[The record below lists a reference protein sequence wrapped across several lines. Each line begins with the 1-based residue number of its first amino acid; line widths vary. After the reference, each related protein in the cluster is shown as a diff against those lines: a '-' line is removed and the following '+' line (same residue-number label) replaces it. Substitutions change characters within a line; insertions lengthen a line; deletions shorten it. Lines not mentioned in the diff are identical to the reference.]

1 MASIER
7 TAYPRLKKSFTET
20 ELKNYYVPTEDEIYF
35 VKNRANG
42 EEPQLHLLIMLK
54 TFQRLGYF
62 PRIEDVPEEVVRF
75 SRATLQFGRNILPLV
90 SARTLYKHQAAIR
103 RFLDVKAFDKTGRK
117 RAARAVLTAAETM
130 DNPADLI
137 NVAVEELIKER
148 YELTAFSTLDLL
160 VRRYRNFV
168 NRRLFSRIYNRL
180 SPFEIQSLNALLE
193 ADNQTYRTPYNR
205 LKELPERPSL
215 SHLQQLLDQYEW
227 LTSLANTTEKLA
239 GVPPLKIKHFAALAK
254 TLDAAEIKDFAAR
267 KRAAVILCLIH
278 RARIKTRDFVAEMFV
293 KRMMKFHQLGKEALE
308 AQQLASRAK
317 TERLLTIFTDVLHA
331 VKNNG
336 SSEKQIG
343 ANVKSICESHDL
355 ESLLEEC
362 ESVSAVHGDNYFPL
376 VWKFYRSHRGIL
388 YRLIK
393 SMQFVSTSQD
403 KSLMEALDFLIENE
417 KRRGDYLETTVD
429 LSFAAEKWQKIIVQN
444 ISGEPF
450 YDRRHFEV
458 CVFSQLMA
466 ELKSGDIAIEGS
478 EEYADYREQLLE
490 WEECEPQVEEYC
502 REVELPA
509 TAAEFIHHLKARLS
523 ETADK
528 VDKSFPR
535 NAALSFSEK
544 GELVLK
550 RMPKRES
557 SAKIRALET
566 ALQEQMPERH
576 LLDILAGVEHHTNL
590 TRHFGPLSGSDPKI
604 DRPVERYLLMLF
616 TYGCNLGP
624 AQAARHMR
632 GLVSGHMLGFVN
644 NRHVNA
650 KKLDSAREE
659 ILNHYHRFTLP
670 RFWGDGSRVSADGTK
685 YELSDQNLMAEY
697 HIRYGGYGGIAYY
710 HVSDLYVALFSHFI
724 ACGTWEAVYIIDG
737 LLKNK
742 SEIQPDTVHADT
754 QGQSTPVFGLS
765 YLLGIELQPRIRNI
779 KDLVFYRSD
788 KKKKYKHLEN
798 LFGDPVDWEL
808 IETHWQDLMRVVLSI
823 KAGKVLPSTLLR
835 KLSNYSRRNR
845 LYQAYR
851 ELGRAVRTIYLLKY
865 ISDPELREEVHAQT
879 NRVEAFNGFV
889 KWFYFGGE
897 STIWENDPEEQEK
910 SVKYNTLIADAVIF
924 QNVIDQTRIIEK
936 LIRDGFE
943 MTAEDLKALSP
954 YLTKHIKRFGDYVV
968 DMSQIPPPL
977 EIEYTFSLDR

>member
-7 TAYPRLKKSFTET
+7 TAYPRLKKSFTDT
-20 ELKNYYVPTEDEIYF
+20 ELKNHYVPTEDEIYF
-35 VKNRANG
+35 VRNRANG
-42 EEPQLHLLIMLK
+42 EEPQLHLLILLK

-62 PRIEDVPEEVVRF
+62 PRIEDVPDEIVRLA
-75 SRATLQFGRNILPLV
+75 RLILQFGKNTFPLV
-90 SARTLYKHQAAIR
+90 SVRTLYKHQATIR
-103 RFLDVKAFDKTGRK
+103 RFLNVKAFDKTGRK
-117 RAARAVLTAAETM
+117 KAARAVLTAAATM

-148 YELTAFSTLDLL
+148 YELPAFSTLDLL

-180 SPFEIQSLNALLE
+180 SPLEIQSLDALLE
-193 ADNQTYRTPYNR
+193 PDSQTYRTPYNR

-215 SHLQQLLDQYEW
+215 SHLQQLLDHHEW
-227 LTSLANTTEKLA
+227 LASLSDTMEKLA

-254 TLDAAEIKDFAAR
+254 TLDAAEIKDFAPR
-267 KRAAVILCLIH
+267 KRVAVILCLIH

-308 AQQLASRAK
+308 AQQLANRAK
-317 TERLLTIFTDVLHA
+317 TERLLLIFSDVLHT
-331 VKNNG
+331 VKNG
-336 SSEKQIG
+336 GESEQKIG
-343 ANVKSICESHDL
+343 AQIKSICQTHDL
-355 ESLLEEC
+355 DLLIEEC
-362 ESVSAVHGDNYFPL
+362 ESVSAVHSDNYFPL
-376 VWKFYRSHRGIL
+376 VWKFYRSHRGTL

-393 SMQFVSTSQD
+393 SMRFVSTSQD
-403 KSLMEALDFLIENE
+403 QTVIEALDFLIENE
-417 KRRGDYLETTVD
+417 SRRGDYLEPAID
-429 LSFAAEKWQKIIVQN
+429 LSFAAEKWQKITLQTVA
-444 ISGEPF
+444 GEPF
-450 YDRRHFEV
+450 YDRKHFEV
-458 CVFSQLMA
+458 CVFSQLMV

-478 EEYADYREQLLE
+478 EEYADYRDQLLD
-490 WEECEPQVEEYC
+490 WAECQPQVEEYC

-509 TAAEFIHHLKARLS
+509 TATEFVNNLKDELS
-523 ETADK
+523 LTADK
-528 VDKSFPR
+528 IDRTFPK
-535 NAALSFSEK
+535 NAALSFNEN

-550 RMPKRES
+550 KIGKREPP
-557 SAKIRALET
+557 ARLRALET
-566 ALQEQMPERH
+566 ALQERMPERH

-590 TRHFGPLSGSDPKI
+590 TRHFGPLSGSDSKI
-604 DRPVERYLLMLF
+604 SRPVERYLLTLF

-632 GLVSGHMLGFVN
+632 GLVTPHMLGFVN
-644 NRHVNA
+644 KRHVNSQ
-650 KKLDSAREE
+650 KLDAAREE
-659 ILNHYHRFTLP
+659 ILNRYHRFTLP

-710 HVSDLYVALFSHFI
+710 HVSDHYIAIFSHFI

-779 KDLVFYRSD
+779 KDLIFYRPD
-788 KKKKYKHLEN
+788 KKKKYKNIEN
-798 LFGDPVDWEL
+798 LFGEPIDWEL
-808 IETHWQDLMRVVLSI
+808 IETHWQDLMRVVISI

-851 ELGRAVRTIYLLKY
+851 ELGRAVRTVYLLNY

-897 STIWENDPEEQEK
+897 STIWEDDPEAQEK
-910 SVKYNTLIADAVIF
+910 AVKYNTLIADAVVF

-936 LIRDGFE
+936 LIREGFE
-943 MTAEDLKALSP
+943 VKPEDLKALSP
-954 YLTKHIKRFGDYVV
+954 YLTKHIKRFGDYIV
-968 DMSQIPPPL
+968 DMSEIPPPL
-977 EIEYTFSLDR
+977 EIEYTFSLDK